1 MTLIT
6 ITTVG
11 YGEVHPLSFCG
22 RIFNSFLIFFGVT
35 MMLLA
40 VGGMTQVIIE
50 LELTQY
56 FGKRRTR
63 KMIDKLQDHIIVCGF
78 GRVGRGAAHELQRA
92 GVPFLIVDKSE
103 DRVEWAMRDGMLAV
117 LADATDDETLK
128 HAGVLRAKGLIATL
142 QSDADNLFVILSAK
156 ALKPTLQ
163 VSARVASEQSEK
175 KMRLAGADYV
185 FAPYDMT
192 GNRMAQVMLKP
203 HVFQFIDFTTKG
215 MGLDVGIEQFSVP
228 ASSEFASKSLAESKI
243 RKELGVIVLAIR
255 KSDGRML
262 FNPPAEA
269 EIEAGDYLIVMGEA
283 ANLQQAGAAAGRGA
297 RVKVLTAAQM
307 RDVDRRTAELGIP
320 EHHSD
325 GECRASR
332 GRVSGTRVCAARGAA
347 HRGGVRQGQQWRRWV
362 GCGAAALSRVSNRS
376 GCASCWQAIRTDA
389 GRCAGELQDAGGRGL
404 PRVSGDHARD
414 ADGDAGHRRGAG
426 NWPRRAGQR
435 ESGRVDRAIN
445 RDFPLADVVAV
456 DVPSGAASDSGDF
469 PARRWCSAKHTVT
482 FTALKPCLVFAARL
496 RIGWQ
501 SPCRARL
508 EARRSLY
515 ENDEDHARASP
526 SRRILRGCSG
536 RAQAIRTKAC
546 MATCW

>member
-1 MTLIT
+1 MRRLRNWLIVLGGGIVLTVTGGTVGFIWIEHYPLFDAFYMTLIT

-11 YGEVHPLSFCG
+11 YQELHPLSFHG

-56 FGKRRTR
+56 FGRRRTT
-63 KMIDKLQDHIIVCGF
+63 KMINKLHDHIIVCGF

-103 DRVEWAMRDGMLAV
+103 DRVEWAMREGMLGV

-128 HAGVLRAKGLIATL
+128 QAGVLRAKGLIATL

-156 ALKPTLQ
+156 ALKPSLQ

-175 KMRLAGADYV
+175 KMRLAGADHV

-228 ASSEFASKSLAESKI
+228 ASSEFASKSLLESKI

-269 EIEAGDYLIVMGEA
+269 EIEAGDYLIVMGELA
-283 ANLQQAGAAAGRGA
+283 SLRKLEQ
-297 RVKVLTAAQM
+297 VL
-307 RDVDRRTAELGIP
+307 
-320 EHHSD
+320 
-325 GECRASR
+325 GEVRA
-332 GRVSGTRVCAARGAA
+332 
-347 HRGGVRQGQQWRRWV
+347 
-362 GCGAAALSRVSNRS
+362 
-376 GCASCWQAIRTDA
+376 
-389 GRCAGELQDAGGRGL
+389 
-404 PRVSGDHARD
+404 
-414 ADGDAGHRRGAG
+414 
-426 NWPRRAGQR
+426 
-435 ESGRVDRAIN
+435 
-445 RDFPLADVVAV
+445 
-456 DVPSGAASDSGDF
+456 
-469 PARRWCSAKHTVT
+469 
-482 FTALKPCLVFAARL
+482 
-496 RIGWQ
+496 
-501 SPCRARL
+501 
-508 EARRSLY
+508 
-515 ENDEDHARASP
+515 
-526 SRRILRGCSG
+526 
-536 RAQAIRTKAC
+536 
-546 MATCW
+546 